1 MLQGALLQNMK
12 TRPDVMGSRFFAP
25 LPSQKVPLYTLPSI
39 VGNTQYSPM
48 RGETLGTQFLRE
60 KMGGRHLLGA
70 GPIKGL
76 FEPNGNSSQR

>member
-1 MLQGALLQNMK
+1 MLQGALLQNMR

-48 RGETLGTQFLRE
+48 HSETLGTQFLRQ
-60 KMGGRHLLGA
+60 KLGGGHLMA
-70 GPIKGL
+70 GGMVRGL
-76 FEPNGNSSQR
+76 MEPNGNSSQR

>member
-1 MLQGALLQNMK
+1 
-12 TRPDVMGSRFFAP
+12 V
-25 LPSQKVPLYTLPSI
+25 
-39 VGNTQYSPM
+39 

-60 KMGGRHLLGA
+60 KMGGRHLLSA